1 MWYLKKTWLD
11 QESGINDVVIHYTF
25 TPLQG
30 PDWRQPHEVR
40 RMEKNATV
48 KQGLG
53 GTTLSSED
61 SVATLQVTE
70 RPVAAPP
77 NARVK
82 VIKMPSSVFN
92 PATGRLDENY
102 LFHYFYDVQR

>member
-40 RMEKNATV
+40 RMEKNAAKFNAEKIRQEDV
-48 KQGLG
+48 VRVG
-53 GTTLSSED
+53 GG
-61 SVATLQVTE
+61 
-70 RPVAAPP
+70 PV
-77 NARVK
+77 
-82 VIKMPSSVFN
+82 
-92 PATGRLDENY
+92 DEAE
-102 LFHYFYDVQR
+102 